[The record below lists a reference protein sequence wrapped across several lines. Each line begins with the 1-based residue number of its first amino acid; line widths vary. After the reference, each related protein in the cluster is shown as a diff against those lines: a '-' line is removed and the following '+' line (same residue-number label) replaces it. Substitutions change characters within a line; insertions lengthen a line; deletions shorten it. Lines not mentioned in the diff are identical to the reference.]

1 MSTEEAGTAAEDNYF
16 AKKRHGAAK
25 AIQDKFRERSG
36 EYAYEKMVIDGDAEE
51 RKRAIRLAR
60 IREREKELQVL
71 RSLPAESVQNW
82 SDFRRKRASK
92 TIQRAWRGEFESE
105 TDPEFD
111 HGAGGVSSSLRRSRQ
126 QGPVGRERLRVATAV
141 IRAEQQIAVGI
152 DEELQMEAEEGR
164 EYTAPHPSE
173 PGAIRLAN
181 LQHQI
186 QLKTIQRLEERDKQK
201 ENERA
206 KALENAGNLTP
217 RRRSRLRQQL
227 GATKGSAQERYQKLL
242 ELRQRAKIQ
251 STTRLEVTMSG
262 EEYERRRERS
272 LLVKRSQEL
281 LDKLTTTKELKS
293 ATPSSMQ
300 LTDTGGNVGNEDAND
315 PLLSPFPLP
324 KGPRLER
331 ARKRHETTL
340 GAMQI
345 EKPWWRVVRN
355 GNEADVR
362 ELARPNP
369 WSQWKNVQHRDK
381 NDFLAPAVSK
391 VEPALGEKD
400 VETSDWWLNYA
411 LGALAG
417 SKAATAA
424 VEVAEN
430 VNKGHSFDTFVDRAE
445 RKIFNIHRNQILK
458 QALENDRQALPNG
471 SILADDLS
479 IDDRYLLGQSPG
491 SSPENRGKYDAL
503 SETLRELEM
512 PFEASEMASHR
523 LAWNSDLDDSDVSES
538 EDTST
543 SDRRRQSE
551 NINSGKKSRDGKRPS
566 SSPGRGKRRVVGGLN
581 YGQKLNGDASTYER
595 SSVSHRSEQSS
606 LSHRSGQNSRAS
618 SARPQP
624 EQVDEPIN
632 SNRSQP
638 SDPGP
643 KSTPTSDNM
652 SLMIN
657 DVSFKGNQPML
668 SYFREKMV
676 SCINLKIIGCDI
688 IEKNPDDSFLCEVY
702 RGENLVYSTK
712 RSGGSSAEW
721 HETVCI
727 ANFPG
732 NQESS
737 TDDGSVS
744 ISVKGESET
753 PLGAASLDEEIIENG
768 CKTQDI
774 VKLKLSNKIGSIS
787 VAMNRVNKVPNLK
800 AELELQS
807 MPSKTTVE
815 SQNIDVGADEICIQW
830 AGSAVLKTLRKSTKA
845 FQCLLRLSDNDACR
859 MVLMGAQ
866 KICKGNATA
875 ELKDKN
881 SSSGIHGDLHMNL
894 GVVVEPESSNRTGT
908 LGTTLPLGVSAH
920 KHGKH
925 RRHVTV
931 HGVETFQD
939 GPGADQ
945 ASDAKNES
953 VDSVDLG
960 VKKIDAFLLRY
971 AEAMKTKGVDL
982 LDDLFEHWVAED
994 KELYRKWKVSKE
1006 VELDVSITY
1015 QDYFTMLFKL
1025 VESVETSD
1033 WLDKLSDV
1041 TLSKSLA
1048 IMTIDDGKSK
1058 SGGKITLRSFF
1069 NYIAT
1074 LQKESS

>member
-1 MSTEEAGTAAEDNYF
+1 
-16 AKKRHGAAK
+16 
-25 AIQDKFRERSG
+25 
-36 EYAYEKMVIDGDAEE
+36 MVIDGDAEE

-566 SSPGRGKRRVVGGLN
+566 TLFSIPSVGTELGVPSF
-581 YGQKLNGDASTYER
+581 GPEF
-595 SSVSHRSEQSS
+595 QSII
-606 LSHRSGQNSRAS
+606 G
-618 SARPQP
+618 
-624 EQVDEPIN
+624 
-632 SNRSQP
+632 
-638 SDPGP
+638 
-643 KSTPTSDNM
+643 TPTA
-652 SLMIN
+652 
-657 DVSFKGNQPML
+657 
-668 SYFREKMV
+668 RA
-676 SCINLKIIGCDI
+676 
-688 IEKNPDDSFLCEVY
+688 
-702 RGENLVYSTK
+702 T
-712 RSGGSSAEW
+712 
-721 HETVCI
+721 
-727 ANFPG
+727 NFPG

-894 GVVVEPESSNRTGT
+894 GVVVESESSNRTGT

-1025 VESVETSD
+1025 VEIIERPGLSEEEIEEIREAFNLFDTDGSGTIDPKELKAAMQSLGFEAKNQTIYQMIGDIDKDGSGSIDFEEFLDMMTAKMSDKDSREDIMKVFNLFDDDQSGKISLRNLKRVAKELGETMTDAELLEMIERADNDQDGEINFEEFYS
-1033 WLDKLSDV
+1033 
-1041 TLSKSLA
+1041 
-1048 IMTIDDGKSK
+1048 IMTKK
-1058 SGGKITLRSFF
+1058 TF
-1069 NYIAT
+1069 N
-1074 LQKESS
+1074 